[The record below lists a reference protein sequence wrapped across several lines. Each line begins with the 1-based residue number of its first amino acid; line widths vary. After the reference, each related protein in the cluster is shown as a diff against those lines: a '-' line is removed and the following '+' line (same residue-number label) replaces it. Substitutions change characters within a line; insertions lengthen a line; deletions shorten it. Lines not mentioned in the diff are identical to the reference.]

1 MVVVLVIA
9 SVWLL
14 LALATYCV
22 LWVKNQRPLNE
33 TDRLCNEIDLALR
46 AQYGER
52 PGRFVREAPQHEART
67 FALRR

>member
-14 LALATYCV
+14 LALASYCV
-22 LWVKNQRPLNE
+22 LWVKNQRPFNE
-33 TDRLCNEIDLALR
+33 TDRLCTQIDLALI
-46 AQYGER
+46 AQYHER
-52 PGRFVREAPQHEART
+52 PGRFVREADEHSAQV